1 MSDNLLGNIQDQIER
16 LKKLQTQA
24 ISKKR
29 GTKDS
34 VDTTNTRSY
43 ANLLSS
49 IETNQE
55 YLDIAYSTD
64 EWISTNTCTL
74 NEIVELTNRALAL
87 SKSDTSNKL
96 DPMSLHEIKSEYKSI
111 LDQTINLVNSRSNSN
126 YIFAGTKVST
136 KPFTLNESLISFTYH
151 GDNNEISRTL
161 GPGEQVIINIDG
173 RKTFTNLLTCLIKGT
188 NLGNISDLR
197 NLIEEF
203 QHSLDTLNKILTI
216 YKFRHKQ
223 VLTSIKQGEQTNLLL
238 QTLNSQDDDI
248 NLMEGITNLQQ
259 KEIAYK
265 TVLEVC
271 SRTLAIINL
280 FDLT

>member
-64 EWISTNTCTL
+64 EWIRTNTCTL

>member
-126 YIFAGTKVST
+126 YIFAGTKVNT

-151 GDNNEISRTL
+151 GDDNEISRTL

-216 YKFRHKQ
+216 NKFRHKQ